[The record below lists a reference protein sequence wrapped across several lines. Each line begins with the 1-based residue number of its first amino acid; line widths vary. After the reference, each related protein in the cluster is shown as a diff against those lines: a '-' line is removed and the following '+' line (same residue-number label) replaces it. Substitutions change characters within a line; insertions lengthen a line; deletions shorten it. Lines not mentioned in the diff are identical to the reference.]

1 LATLLGLAWVLN
13 HSEGGCRM
21 AYDRIT
27 PEARRRMKRVLRLRK
42 EGKTFFEIGR
52 ELKVTRERVRQLEN
66 LAGHLQELG
75 KL

>member
-1 LATLLGLAWVLN
+1 
-13 HSEGGCRM
+13 M
-21 AYDRIT
+21 AFEKIT
-27 PEARRRMKRVLRLRK
+27 PEARRRMKRVLKLRK

>member
-1 LATLLGLAWVLN
+1 
-13 HSEGGCRM
+13 M

>member
-1 LATLLGLAWVLN
+1 
-13 HSEGGCRM
+13 M
-21 AYDRIT
+21 AFEKIT
-27 PEARRRMKRVLRLRK
+27 PEARRRMKRVLKLRK

-52 ELKVTRERVRQLEN
+52 ELKVARERVRQLEN

>member
-1 LATLLGLAWVLN
+1 
-13 HSEGGCRM
+13 M

-27 PEARRRMKRVLRLRK
+27 PEARQRMRRVLKLRRA
-42 EGKTFFEIGR
+42 GKTLYEIGQ

-66 LAGHLQELG
+66 LALHLKELG